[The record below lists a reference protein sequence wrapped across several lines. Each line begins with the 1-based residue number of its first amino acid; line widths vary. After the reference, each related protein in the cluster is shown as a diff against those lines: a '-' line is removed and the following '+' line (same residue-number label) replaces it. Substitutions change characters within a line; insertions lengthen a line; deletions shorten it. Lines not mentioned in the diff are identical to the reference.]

1 MRQAENKSALTF
13 SSDTSLAGRLDRW
26 AGWLATA
33 VLLLMFGLAL
43 TSMAQKA
50 PTFDEQGF
58 IVRGLAYLR
67 GYPQIRV
74 GHPLGLNA
82 LNALLLV
89 SDDSVSLPVD
99 DPSWTGSSFHRPAEL
114 FLWEIGNDV
123 EHIMFLA
130 RLPSIWLGVLMAAV
144 AGRWAWQLSGRR
156 WAGSLGF
163 DLRGFG
169 P

>member
-1 MRQAENKSALTF
+1 MGQAVVNTIPKSSATHTLAKLLEQRAL
-13 SSDTSLAGRLDRW
+13 W
-26 AGWLATA
+26 WATA

-82 LNALLLV
+82 LNAVLLV
-89 SDDSVSLPVD
+89 GDDSVRLPLD
-99 DPSWTGSSFHRPAEL
+99 DPSWTGSSL
-114 FLWEIGNDV
+114 
-123 EHIMFLA
+123 
-130 RLPSIWLGVLMAAV
+130 
-144 AGRWAWQLSGRR
+144 LSG
-156 WAGSLGF
+156 
-163 DLRGFG
+163 
-169 P
+169 